1 LAKKEKKEIIEKK
14 EKKYISIRT
23 FLTICIV
30 SLIVFSL
37 FGFFLGIMYFYG
49 RRSSVELLNTTENR
63 TKYLV
68 DELQKSDM
76 VIDTPLLSY
85 IEEAAYLSEGR
96 IMVIS
101 DRYQIMTDTRK
112 LQDGNYIV
120 HEDVMDV
127 MAGRKANI
135 RVIRN
140 KFAEI
145 ILPVKNEEG
154 RIRGVVVFTSSTR
167 SISSRYQ
174 YLLRRALVIFGILM
188 LVDFI
193 LLNIITRKSV
203 RGVQD
208 MSRQLN
214 KVAKGHVLEKA
225 PEKGFREMRQLTK
238 NYNAMVDV
246 LQSVDSS
253 RQEFVSNVS
262 HELKTPI
269 TSMKVLSEALLQNEN
284 TTVEEFRDFM
294 TDIVSEVDRETDIIN
309 DLLTLVKTDRQDPV
323 MNYSEVNIGELLEA
337 VIKTVTPLAAR
348 RNIEISYESYRDVV
362 ADVDQVKLTLAVS
375 NIIENAVKYNVDS
388 GWIKVSLN
396 SDHRFFYIKV
406 ADSGV
411 GIPDDAKDKVFD
423 RFYRVDKAR
432 SRDTGGTGLGLSI
445 TRSIIHSHNGTIRLY
460 SESGQGTTFSLRIPL
475 KKEESV

>member
-1 LAKKEKKEIIEKK
+1 MARAEKK
-14 EKKYISIRT
+14 EKKYISIKT
-23 FLTICIV
+23 FFSVCTTM
-30 SLIVFSL
+30 LIIFSL

-63 TKYLV
+63 ASYLV
-68 DELQKSDM
+68 EELKKNDM
-76 VIDTPLLSY
+76 VLTTPLLSY

-101 DRYQIMTDTRK
+101 DRYQIMSDTRK
-112 LQDGNYIV
+112 AQDGNYIV
-120 HEDVMDV
+120 HDDIMNVMT
-127 MAGRKANI
+127 GRISQGKI
-135 RVIRN
+135 IRN
-140 KFAEI
+140 RFAEI
-145 ILPVKNEEG
+145 ILPVKMEDG
-154 RIRGVVVFTSSTR
+154 SIRGVVVFTASTR
-167 SISSRYQ
+167 SISARYS
-174 YLLRRALVIFGILM
+174 YLLRRAIVIFGILM
-188 LVDFI
+188 VVDI
-193 LLNIITRKSV
+193 IILNIIARTAV

-208 MSRQLN
+208 LSRQLN
-214 KVAKGHVLEKA
+214 KVAKGHVLEKTE
-225 PEKGFREMRQLTK
+225 EKGFREMRHLTR
-238 NYNAMVDV
+238 NYNSMVEV
-246 LQSVDSS
+246 LQTVDSS

-269 TSMKVLSEALLQNEN
+269 TSMKVLSEALLENEN

-348 RNIEISYESYRDVV
+348 RSIDISYESYRDVT
-362 ADVDQVKLTLAVS
+362 AEVDQVKLTLAVS

-388 GWIKVSLN
+388 GWIKVTLN
-396 SDHRFFYIKV
+396 SDHRYFYIKV

-475 KKEESV
+475 KKEESE